1 MTATLTTRAGEI
13 TAMAAALYGRG
24 WMPGT
29 AGNISAREGGTQ
41 AVITGSG
48 RSKGELTE
56 HDLVT
61 VSIADS
67 APIAPGGVRP
77 SAETVIHT
85 AVYRATGC
93 GAVVH
98 VHSPYATA
106 VSVRYGRSAT
116 TTAVPIEDY
125 ELLKGLGLRDP
136 SRCTV
141 PVFPNWT
148 DVPRIAHDVEAY
160 LNGDPAEGAPVL
172 LIAGH
177 GATSWGRDLTQ
188 ARDRME
194 CLEAICELITLTGR
208 TRPWGTDGQVC

>member
-1 MTATLTTRAGEI
+1 MTATLTALGGAI
-13 TAMAAALYGRG
+13 TAMAADLHGRG

-29 AGNISAREGGTQ
+29 AGNISAREGGTR

-61 VSIADS
+61 VTIADS
-67 APIAPGGVRP
+67 APVAGNGVRP

-85 AVYRATGC
+85 ALYRATGC

-98 VHSPYATA
+98 VHSPHATA
-106 VSVRYGRSAT
+106 VSVRYGRPDT
-116 TTAVPIEDY
+116 TTAVPVEDY
-125 ELLKGLGLRDP
+125 ELLKGFGLRDP
-136 SRCTV
+136 GRCAV
-141 PVFPNWT
+141 PVFPNWA
-148 DVPRIAHDVEAY
+148 DVPRIARDVEAH
-160 LNGDPAEGAPVL
+160 LTGGPADAAPVL

-177 GATSWGRDLTQ
+177 GATSWGRDLAQ

-208 TRPWGTDGQVC
+208 TRPWSTGSHVG

>member
-1 MTATLTTRAGEI
+1 MIEVTTLAGEI
-13 TAMAAALYGRG
+13 TAMAAALHGRG

-29 AGNISAREGGTQ
+29 AGNISAREGSAH

-61 VSIADS
+61 VAIADL
-67 APIAPGGVRP
+67 APVAVNGVRP
-77 SAETVIHT
+77 SAETVIHS

-98 VHSPYATA
+98 VHSPHATA
-106 VSVRYGRSAT
+106 VSVRYGRPEET
-116 TTAVPIEDY
+116 TGVPIEDY
-125 ELLKGLGLRDP
+125 ELLKGFGLRDP
-136 SRCTV
+136 SGCTV

-148 DVPRIAHDVEAY
+148 DVPRVARDVEAY
-160 LNGDPAEGAPVL
+160 LNSDRVELAPVL

-177 GATSWGRDLTQ
+177 GATSWGRDLAQ

-208 TRPWGTDGQVC
+208 TRPWATGSQAG